1 MDNNNYDINKIKVP
15 RTIDGTIMEGIAIVL
30 LIVAWVISLAR
41 HQFAGEAGEEVLI
54 SAIIT
59 SGSVLLLLFCSH
71 FVWFNKNAQKL
82 RNMHQVMLTVR
93 MNRVLAIEFALG
105 TLFNSLT
112 DNLIK
117 SHPVLVLAY
126 CFFIVITGIFFTFLI
141 HKAKYD

>member
-1 MDNNNYDINKIKVP
+1 MDNNNFDINKIKVP

-30 LIVAWVISLAR
+30 LIVAWVIALAR
-41 HQFAGEAGEEVLI
+41 HQFAGAAGEERLFNT
-54 SAIIT
+54 III
-59 SGSVLLLLFCSH
+59 SGSVFVLLFCSH
-71 FVWFNKNAQKL
+71 FAWFNKNAQKL
-82 RNMHQVMLTVR
+82 RNMHQVILTVR

-105 TLFNSLT
+105 ALFNSLT